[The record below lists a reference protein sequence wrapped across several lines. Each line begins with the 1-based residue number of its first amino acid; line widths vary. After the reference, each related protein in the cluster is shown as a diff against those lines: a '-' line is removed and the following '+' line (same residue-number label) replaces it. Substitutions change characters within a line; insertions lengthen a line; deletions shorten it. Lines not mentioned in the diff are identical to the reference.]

1 MVREAESDETSMP
14 NRRKRLAIIKDFS
27 MKRREDKWVVG
38 WDALKDVED
47 IDEIRATVEL
57 LVEQEMPMVWLVLGD
72 SVHCMY

>member
-1 MVREAESDETSMP
+1 
-14 NRRKRLAIIKDFS
+14 